1 MKIVG
6 LYPLCSPG
14 IVYLVISLFA
24 LFYMALMN
32 IDSVKVYNMLGV
44 EIETTFLY
52 TIFIIKFLYIIFWT
66 WVLNIICRA
75 GYSYV
80 SWFLVIFPFIVMYF
94 LFFMRV

>member
-52 TIFIIKFLYIIFWT
+52 TIFWT